1 MKTVR
6 NRLFLISFSEL
17 YIGLKTATEKA
28 KMQEKMLFEIETL
41 RKELSRCKE
50 EKLANTFVIKTLQK
64 ELSSC
69 KEELLQ
75 CKTKHSPAMKPV
87 VQLG

>member
-1 MKTVR
+1 
-6 NRLFLISFSEL
+6 
-17 YIGLKTATEKA
+17 
-28 KMQEKMLFEIETL
+28 MLSEIETL

-50 EKLANTFVIKTLQK
+50 EKIATTLAIKTLQK

-69 KEELLQ
+69 KEELVQ
-75 CKTKHSPAMKPV
+75 YETKHSHAMKPV